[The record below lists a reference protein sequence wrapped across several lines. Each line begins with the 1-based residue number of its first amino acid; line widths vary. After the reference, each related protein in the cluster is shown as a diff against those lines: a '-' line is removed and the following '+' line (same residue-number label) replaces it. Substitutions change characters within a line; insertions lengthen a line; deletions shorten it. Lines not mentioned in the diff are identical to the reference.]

1 MEARL
6 ALSLLV
12 LALYL
17 SLGTLLAV
25 LSRRRLASL
34 TEREYYIA
42 GGRLGA
48 FLSAMTYA
56 ATTYSAF
63 MIVGLVGFAYAL
75 GVGSL
80 GFELA
85 YFVATLALLTA
96 FAPRVWRMARERG
109 WVTPGDMLADLLG
122 SRALAILAGLI
133 YLVALI
139 PYASAQ
145 LKGIGEAV
153 AGLAGGSSDAYVYGV
168 ALGIIVM
175 IVWSLV
181 AGIWSVAVTDA
192 LQGLWM
198 IFAGTALLVW
208 LLGKIEGTIGLGTAA
223 DMLVEEGLMSL
234 GEFWKFNV
242 FLAFTIPWVF
252 FAVTNPQVVQRLY
265 MPRDE
270 RSLAGMIR
278 WFGVFGLYY
287 TVLVTLIGLLARA
300 GSVSGILPTVENK
313 DQVTPTLLSLAHPLL
328 SAMVFTSIVAA
339 AVSTAD
345 SILLT
350 LASSA
355 SRDLSL
361 RAGERSVLR
370 GVISALLVAAAMVA
384 VAIKRPLYIVGLSV
398 ASSMMLLPL
407 APVTIAAWLGKRPG
421 APASVFSVLAGEA
434 ILAYEVAELMSAG
447 KSLKALFV
455 IAPWGLPV
463 PAWQLIVSTVI
474 VLLAL
479 LLKKS

>member
-6 ALSLLV
+6 ALGLIV

-17 SLGTLLAV
+17 FLGTLLAL
-25 LSRRRLASL
+25 LSRRRLTSL

-153 AGLAGGSSDAYVYGV
+153 AGLAGGSGDAYVYGV
-168 ALGIIVM
+168 ALGIMVM

-208 LLGKIEGTIGLGTAA
+208 LLGKIEGTIGLGAAA

-234 GEFWKFNV
+234 GGFWKFNV

-300 GSVSGILPTVENK
+300 GSISGILPAVEDK

-407 APVTIAAWLGKRPG
+407 APVTIAAWLDRRPV
-421 APASVFSVLAGEA
+421 ALASVVSVLAGEA
-434 ILAYEVAELMSAG
+434 ILAYEVAELISAG

-463 PAWQLIVSTVI
+463 PAWQLIVSTAI

-479 LLKKS
+479 LLKRS